1 MTKAWNGLEAVEI
14 FEKSRPGEFDVI
26 LMDIMMP
33 FMNGYNA
40 TKRIRSMDR
49 EDAKEI
55 PIIAMVR
62 PRTGGFCYTHLEI
75 EAMKRDTYA
84 LLQAGADGIAVGILK
99 ENGIVKTGDIA
110 VVTAGVVDYAKRH
123 EPAASTNI
131 MRVVNI
137 D

>member
-1 MTKAWNGLEAVEI
+1 M
-14 FEKSRPGEFDVI
+14 EFLSPEFIKVI
-26 LMDIMMP
+26 L
-33 FMNGYNA
+33 NA
-40 TKRIRSMDR
+40 GLSVVLALVVIYWYRCDSLDQLREEKERSCQERSD
-49 EDAKEI
+49 KI
-55 PIIAMVR
+55 LII
-62 PRTGGFCYTHLEI
+62 
-75 EAMKRDTYA
+75 D
-84 LLQAGADGIAVGILK
+84 ILK